1 VRTYIVKNADDVIP
15 ALEDV
20 QTAVEYQGLYAAGL
34 IAYEAAPAFDPSLQ
48 VRQENDF
55 PLLWFG
61 LFDQIDRCTLSDQD
75 VNPPQMDWHPSIAPS
90 EYEQALQEI
99 KTQIYQGNTY
109 QVNFTYRLLNT
120 DRPDPWQLFLHLNR
134 AQNPDYGAFIDLPD
148 WSICCASPELFFRL
162 DGDRIES
169 LPMKGTAARGL
180 WSAADR
186 RMARQLQSSE
196 KDRAENIMIVDMVRN
211 DLGRIAK
218 TGSVSVPKLCRVQR
232 YPTVWQMVS
241 VVRARTGKP
250 VSEIIAAL
258 FPAASIT
265 GAPKHST
272 MHIISTLETR
282 PRRIYTGTIGYLA
295 PGRQAQFNVAIRTAL
310 LDKRTGKTEY
320 GTGGGIV
327 WDSRI
332 DSEANESRLKA
343 RILSHRWPSFDLLET
358 LLWTPEDGYVLLDRH
373 LQRMS
378 DSADYFDFSMNRPRV
393 RQELLKAATPF
404 ESPYKIRLLMSRSG
418 AVAIESTPFV
428 LPPAER
434 PEIVLA
440 AAAVDS
446 NDVFLYHKT
455 THRQVYEKGLAQR
468 PGYADVLL
476 FNEKGELTESTIAN
490 VVAEQNGQLYTP
502 PRSCGLLAGTCR
514 ADMKSRGNLRE
525 RIIPIAE
532 LDSCDNIYLINSVR
546 GMWRVQ
552 ISTVETDPGL

>member
-1 VRTYIVKNADDVIP
+1 T
-15 ALEDV
+15 
-20 QTAVEYQGLYAAGL
+20 
-34 IAYEAAPAFDPSLQ
+34 
-48 VRQENDF
+48 
-55 PLLWFG
+55 
-61 LFDQIDRCTLSDQD
+61 LFDQD
-75 VNPPQMDWHPSIAPS
+75 VNPPQMDWQPSIAPS
-90 EYEQALQEI
+90 EYEQALREI

-162 DGDRIES
+162 EGDRIES
-169 LPMKGTAARGL
+169 HPMKGTAARGL
-180 WSAADR
+180 WSTADR
-186 RMARQLQSSE
+186 RMARKLRTSD

-218 TGSVSVPKLCRVQR
+218 TGSVSVPELCRVQR

-241 VVRARTGKP
+241 VVRARTGRP

-265 GAPKHST
+265 GAPKRST
-272 MHIISTLETR
+272 MHIIATLETL

-310 LDKRTGKTEY
+310 VDKRTGNAEY

-327 WDSRI
+327 WDSKI
-332 DSEANESRLKA
+332 DSEAKESRIKA
-343 RILSHRWPSFDLLET
+343 RILSHHRPSFDLLET

-378 DSADYFDFSMNRPRV
+378 DSADYIDFRMNKSNV
-393 RQELLKAATPF
+393 RQELSRAAKQF

-418 AVAIESTPFV
+418 ALRIESTPFV
-428 LPPAER
+428 LPPAEQ

-440 AAAVDS
+440 VAAVDS

-455 THRQVYEKGLAQR
+455 THRQVYEKALAQR
-468 PGYADVLL
+468 PGYSDVLL
-476 FNEKGELTESTIAN
+476 YNEKNELTESTLAN
-490 VVAEQNGQLYTP
+490 VVVEQNGQLYTP
-502 PRSCGLLAGTCR
+502 PRSCGLLAGTFR
-514 ADMKSRGNLRE
+514 ADMKSRAKVRE
-525 RIIPIAE
+525 RIIPIDT
-532 LDSCDNIYLINSVR
+532 LDAYDHIYLINSVR
-546 GMWRVQ
+546 GMWQVKL
-552 ISTVETDPGL
+552 ST